1 MDNFLQMVQMIIIS
15 VGGQFSAKSTD
26 VAISCQK
33 IQMLSISVSD
43 DSGITLNA
51 EEQVALIVGQY
62 RDRLCLLI
70 NSTDV

>member
-1 MDNFLQMVQMIIIS
+1 MDLILNM
-15 VGGQFSAKSTD
+15 
-26 VAISCQK
+26 CHE
-33 IQMLSISVSD
+33 IQI

>member
-1 MDNFLQMVQMIIIS
+1 MDNFLQTVQMIIIS
-15 VGGQFSAKSTD
+15 VVEQFSAKSTD

>member
-1 MDNFLQMVQMIIIS
+1 MLVVFVD
-15 VGGQFSAKSTD
+15 GQFSANGT
-26 VAISCQK
+26 
-33 IQMLSISVSD
+33 
-43 DSGITLNA
+43 NA